1 MRTSI
6 PVQTIVGT
14 HIRQL
19 REQAGLTLEQLS
31 EKSGFSIHRL
41 RATERGKVNLTL
53 GMMLILA
60 MCLDT
65 TLQDLL
71 SGVVP
76 KLDHRKFYAD
86 RVMPFSHYRKDQQ
99 NRCRKFGSAGLAR
112 GPYDHHDLPYQDWPE
127 IPAKDPTWVN
137 WKRRN

>member
-112 GPYDHHDLPYQDWPE
+112 GRYE
-127 IPAKDPTWVN
+127 N
-137 WKRRN
+137 